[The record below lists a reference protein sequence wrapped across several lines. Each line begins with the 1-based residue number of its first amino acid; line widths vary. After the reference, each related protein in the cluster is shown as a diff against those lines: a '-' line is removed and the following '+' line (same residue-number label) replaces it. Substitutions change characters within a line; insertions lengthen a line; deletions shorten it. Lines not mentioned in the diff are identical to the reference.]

1 MQEQLRELLA
11 RYIKGECTEQEI
23 ELLEKWFDQVAV
35 DGREARILNVS
46 DEERLVTE
54 LWKAVAAREMQG
66 GEAAEGEA
74 EEEPEAGR
82 SRLAWMRRRSIW
94 RAAAVWMGLIVL
106 GGGVWMQLQ
115 RKTTPA
121 EIQKQPIYIEVAT
134 GYQQLR
140 KVRLPDSS
148 VVWLNSAT
156 HLSFDSDFINHREV
170 RLSGEAF
177 FDVRTDARHPFIV
190 KAGGVSTQVLGTS
203 FNVSAYPEAGE
214 MRVSLKT
221 GKVAVDYGTNSR
233 QTLAPGQ
240 LLVCER
246 GTGVE
251 RMIKQEPG
259 EMDVWTGG
267 RLIFYETPMKE
278 ALAQIE
284 ARYGIHIIYDRP
296 IKDGNITARVENTAL
311 EKVLARLTFGWDLH
325 FVRKGDT
332 LHVR

>member
-11 RYIKGECTEQEI
+11 RYIKGECTEQEVD
-23 ELLEKWFDQVAV
+23 LLEKWFDRVTSGDV
-35 DGREARILNVS
+35 TGRILNAA
-46 DEERLVTE
+46 DEGRLVME
-54 LWKAVAAREMQG
+54 L
-66 GEAAEGEA
+66 
-74 EEEPEAGR
+74 
-82 SRLAWMRRRSIW
+82 W
-94 RAAAVWMGLIVL
+94 RAAAARISRMRRGGIWRTAAVWIGLIVL
-106 GGGVWMQLQ
+106 AGGVWMQLQ
-115 RKTTPA
+115 RKTTLA
-121 EIQKQPIYIEVAT
+121 GVQKQPTYIEVAT

-177 FDVRTDARHPFIV
+177 FEVRTDARHPFVV
-190 KAGGVSTQVLGTS
+190 KAGGVSTRVLGTS
-203 FNVSAYPEAGE
+203 FNVSAYPEGGE

-233 QTLAPGQ
+233 QMLAPGQ
-240 LLVCER
+240 LLVCEK
-246 GTGVE
+246 GSGAE
-251 RMIKQEPG
+251 RVIKQEPL

-267 RLIFYETPMKE
+267 RLVFYETPMKE

-284 ARYGIHIIYDRP
+284 ARYGIHIVYDRP

-311 EKVLARLTFGWDLH
+311 EKVLARLKFGWDLH
-325 FVRKGDT
+325 FVLKGDT

>member
-23 ELLEKWFDQVAV
+23 ELLEKWFDRVTV
-35 DGREARILNVS
+35 DGREARILNAA
-46 DEERLVTE
+46 DEERLVME
-54 LWKAVAAREMQG
+54 LWKAVAAREVQG
-66 GEAAEGEA
+66 DDAAEGEG
-74 EEEPEAGR
+74 EEEPEAGVKRLARMR
-82 SRLAWMRRRSIW
+82 SRSVW
-94 RAAAVWMGLIVL
+94 RAAAVWIGLIVF
-106 GGGVWMQLQ
+106 GGGIWMQLQ
-115 RKTTPA
+115 RKTTSA
-121 EIQKQPIYIEVAT
+121 GIQKQPTYIEVAT

-170 RLSGEAF
+170 LLSGEAF
-177 FDVRTDARHPFIV
+177 FDVRTDAGHPFVV
-190 KAGGVSTQVLGTS
+190 KAGGVSTRVLGTS

-233 QTLAPGQ
+233 QLLAPGQ
-240 LLVCER
+240 LLVCKKGGGGER
-246 GTGVE
+246 V
-251 RMIKQEPG
+251 IKQETSD
-259 EMDVWTGG
+259 MDTWTGG
-267 RLIFYETPMKE
+267 QLLFYQTPLKE

-284 ARYGIHIIYDRP
+284 ARYGVHIIYDRP

-311 EKVLARLTFGWDLH
+311 EKVLARLTLGWDLH

>member
-1 MQEQLRELLA
+1 M
-11 RYIKGECTEQEI
+11 
-23 ELLEKWFDQVAV
+23 
-35 DGREARILNVS
+35 
-46 DEERLVTE
+46 E
-54 LWKAVAAREMQG
+54 LWKAVAARELRG
-66 GEAAEGEA
+66 GVAAEGEA
-74 EEEPEAGR
+74 DEESAAGAER
-82 SRLAWMRRRSIW
+82 VAFMRIGGVW
-94 RAAAVWMGLIVL
+94 RVAAVWIGLIVL
-106 GGGVWMQLQ
+106 AGGVWMQLQ
-115 RKTTPA
+115 HKAMP
-121 EIQKQPIYIEVAT
+121 EVIQKQPTYIEVAT

-177 FDVRTDARHPFIV
+177 FEVRTDARHPFV
-190 KAGGVSTQVLGTS
+190 VEAGGVSTKVMGTS
-203 FNVSAYPEAGE
+203 FNVSAYSEAGE

-221 GKVAVDYGTNSR
+221 GKVVVDYGTNSR
-233 QTLAPGQ
+233 QMLAPGQ
-240 LLVCER
+240 LLVCEK
-246 GTGVE
+246 GSGVE
-251 RMIKQEPG
+251 RVIEQAPG

-267 RLIFYETPMKE
+267 RLVFYETPMKE

-284 ARYGIHIIYDRP
+284 ARYGIHIVYDRP

-325 FVRKGDT
+325 FVLKGDT

>member
-1 MQEQLRELLA
+1 MQEQIRELLA
-11 RYIKGECTEQEI
+11 RYIQGECTEQEI
-23 ELLEKWFDQVAV
+23 ALLERWFDRVTAS
-35 DGREARILNVS
+35 GREARILNAA
-46 DEERLVTE
+46 DEERLVLE
-54 LWKAVAAREMQG
+54 LWEAVAAREEQG
-66 GEAAEGEA
+66 DEAAEGEA
-74 EEEPEAGR
+74 EEEPEAEKAR
-82 SRLAWMRRRSIW
+82 ITRIRTRRIW
-94 RAAAVWMGLIVL
+94 RAAAVWIGLIVL
-106 GGGVWMQLQ
+106 GGGAWMQLQ

-121 EIQKQPIYIEVAT
+121 GLQKQPAYIEVAT

-177 FDVRTDARHPFIV
+177 FEVRTDARHPFVV

-221 GKVAVDYGTNSR
+221 GKVAVDYGANSR
-233 QTLAPGQ
+233 QMLVPGQ
-240 LLVCER
+240 LVVCEK
-246 GTGVE
+246 GTGGE
-251 RMIKQEPG
+251 RVIKQEPA

-267 RLIFYETPMKE
+267 RLVFYETPMKE

-296 IKDGNITARVENTAL
+296 IKDGNITARVENTVL